1 MNLLALYI
9 IPIRFFL
16 SFIDWL
22 ILWMGKVMGKVM
34 RDQMDVK
41 ARFTR
46 IAPAALIGLL
56 STYST
61 SNSESGTSLARQ
73 YALAERGGC

>member
-1 MNLLALYI
+1 
-9 IPIRFFL
+9 
-16 SFIDWL
+16 
-22 ILWMGKVMGKVM
+22 MGKVM